1 MKKTFYEV
9 LWAIAKEEKLID
21 KWIYEEKLLFNGTTY
36 SWTPKALEEADAEEV
51 LGKLQVSRVPGS
63 LKEQSLKEIFIDEPK
78 HSNNKD
84 IVIPPTW
91 LGDFI
96 SKFSAKNLGIS
107 GKTTDKSSVVKRLI
121 KFLSEY
127 DYTLEEI
134 SQATDLCISYM
145 KQQGSIKYIRECG
158 YFIFK
163 KVDGV
168 DQSDLA
174 KWCEELK
181 NGSGPAYN
189 SHQIL

>member
-9 LWAIAKEEKLID
+9 LWALAKQEKMID
-21 KWIYEEKLLFNGTTY
+21 RWIYEEKLLFNGTTY
-36 SWTPKALEEADAEEV
+36 SWTPKALQDLDVTESVGELSALE
-51 LGKLQVSRVPGS
+51 KLKTTHINTAPNRDLS
-63 LKEQSLKEIFIDEPK
+63 
-78 HSNNKD
+78 
-84 IVIPPTW
+84 IPPTW
-91 LGDFI
+91 LADFI
-96 SKFSAKNLGIS
+96 SKFSAKNLGVS

-134 SQATDLCISYM
+134 SQATDLYISTL
-145 KQQGSIKYIRECG
+145 KQQGSIKFIRECG

-181 NGSGPAYN
+181 NGTGPAYN

>member
-9 LWAIAKEEKLID
+9 LWALAKQEKMID
-21 KWIYEEKLLFNGTTY
+21 RWIYEEKLLFNGTTY
-36 SWTPKALEEADAEEV
+36 SWTPKALQDLNVTECVGELSV
-51 LGKLQVSRVPGS
+51 LKKLKTTDINTA
-63 LKEQSLKEIFIDEPK
+63 L
-78 HSNNKD
+78 NKD
-84 IVIPPTW
+84 LSIPPTW
-91 LGDFI
+91 LADFI
-96 SKFSAKNLGIS
+96 FKFSAKNLGVS

-121 KFLSEY
+121 KFLSDY

-134 SQATDLCISYM
+134 SQATDLYISTL
-145 KQQGSIKYIRECG
+145 KQQGSIKFIRECG

-181 NGSGPAYN
+181 NGTGPAYN

>member
-9 LWAIAKEEKLID
+9 LWALAKQEKMID

-36 SWTPKALEEADAEEV
+36 SWTPKALQDLDVTESVGELSALE
-51 LGKLQVSRVPGS
+51 KLKTTHINTAPNRDLS
-63 LKEQSLKEIFIDEPK
+63 
-78 HSNNKD
+78 
-84 IVIPPTW
+84 IPPTW
-91 LGDFI
+91 LADFI
-96 SKFSAKNLGIS
+96 SKFSAKNLGVS

-121 KFLSEY
+121 KFLSDY

-134 SQATDLCISYM
+134 SQATDLYISTL
-145 KQQGSIKYIRECG
+145 KQQGSIKFIRECG

-181 NGSGPAYN
+181 NGTGPAYN